1 MKTIVRSLLTTALL
15 VLAAASSRAELMY
28 ATNGFSIVRFDS
40 ATPGAV
46 VSSAITGLQTNE
58 FIVGIDLRPAT
69 GTVYGI
75 GSSSRL
81 YVINPLTGVA
91 TQVGN
96 AGAFGLNGNQF
107 GIDFNPTVDRIRLVS
122 DNEQSLRINPN
133 DGTLSGTDSS
143 LTPAGNVVA
152 AAYDRNDLNG
162 ATPTTLYGI
171 DSAAG
176 TLVRIGG
183 VDGTPSPNLGAVT
196 TIGSLGLGTNLAGTI
211 GFDISG
217 LTGVAYA
224 TISGF
229 ITGNAVDGIPPTTQL
244 YTINLVTGQA
254 TLIGTVDG
262 NSPTAFSGLTAAA
275 IPEPSTYALLGA
287 GALLFLLRGRLRRAR
302 S

>member
-1 MKTIVRSLLTTALL
+1 MKTIVRSLLTSALL
-15 VLAAASSRAELMY
+15 VLAAAPMQAELMY

-40 ATPGAV
+40 ATPGSV
-46 VSSAITGLQTNE
+46 MSSVITGMGANE

-81 YVINPLTGVA
+81 YTINPLTGVA
-91 TQVGN
+91 TPVGS
-96 AGAFGLNGNQF
+96 AGAFTLSGNQF
-107 GIDFNPTVDRIRLVS
+107 GVDFNPTVDRIRLVS
-122 DNEQSLRINPN
+122 DTEQSLRINPN
-133 DGTLSGTDSS
+133 DGSLAGTDSA

-162 ATPTTLYGI
+162 ATPTTLFGI

-183 VDGTPSPNLGAVT
+183 PDGVPSPNLGAVT

-224 TISGF
+224 TVSGF
-229 ITGNAVDGIPPTTQL
+229 FTSNAVDGVVATTRL
-244 YTINLVTGQA
+244 YTINLANGQA
-254 TLIGTVDG
+254 TLIGTVGG
-262 NSPTAFSGLTAAA
+262 NSALAFSGLTAAA

-287 GALLFLLRGRLRRAR
+287 GALLFLLRGRLRRVR